1 MTSLASCVLLAHA
14 LVAVDPSPSS
24 TTEPKERALRV
35 AVYALENTG
44 VDARVARLVDR
55 FLLVELRKLSG
66 VSVLGMEEI
75 QQMLDHEAQKQV
87 MGCSEDESCL
97 ADIAGSLGVDELVT
111 GSVARVGDEHV
122 IGLRRIDQKNA
133 GVLGNVS
140 KRLVATNGEEL
151 LAALGPVVEE
161 LYADR
166 PLKKG
171 VSRGVPK
178 EVAASLDP
186 PPLDPWV
193 STSLF
198 VGAGVVAAFTVVAV
212 SAYAVATFA
221 HTAMLADAETAPQ
234 LWSTVSTARTAANAF
249 AISTWVLVATGV
261 ALGGTGGVLALF
273 TDWRGTRDAFADD
286 E

>member
-1 MTSLASCVLLAHA
+1 
-14 LVAVDPSPSS
+14 
-24 TTEPKERALRV
+24 
-35 AVYALENTG
+35 
-44 VDARVARLVDR
+44 
-55 FLLVELRKLSG
+55 
-66 VSVLGMEEI
+66 
-75 QQMLDHEAQKQV
+75 

-111 GSVARVGDEHV
+111 GNIARVGDEHV

-151 LAALGPVVEE
+151 LAALGPVIAE

-171 VSRGVPK
+171 ATRGVPA
-178 EVAASLDP
+178 EVALSLNP

-193 STSLF
+193 SSTLF
-198 VGAGVVAAFTVVAV
+198 VGAGVVAAVAVGALGAYLLATFVHTSMLTEAETSPQVWSTISGVRTVANVSAV
-212 SAYAVATFA
+212 SAW
-221 HTAMLADAETAPQ
+221 L
-234 LWSTVSTARTAANAF
+234 
-249 AISTWVLVATGV
+249 LVGTGV
-261 ALGGTGGVLALF
+261 VLGGSGGVLALF